1 MEQSRNGRHINTDA
15 AISQKKAAQKKSAAA
30 KRRVKKKSA
39 STKPAEK
46 KQAPAKKASGK
57 TAGKAPAKRPAQKA
71 PTQKQKQQN
80 AKRNAQLQN
89 ARANGQKKTAQG
101 KKKRKYKINYRRL
114 ITSIIGLLLIILAL
128 VLLIHAIAHHGSKK
142 GWYNVY
148 VSPTTSDCRIGV
160 VTELD
165 ENGVPAKVDLTEEV
179 KEGVFAV
186 PIQCGGTSTIIV
198 TDKDYSFNKVNPYNP
213 NYYLA
218 SVQGEFSSDAA
229 KQAEFE
235 DKYQPSIVEVTDKTI
250 GTQSLKDLPG
260 ITLYGNKGAS
270 DKVGEASVGS
280 PQPSIPI
287 KKLDYTG
294 KKKPAAPV
302 KTDESA
308 TFTFSASGDNLIHQ
322 KIYQQASTRA
332 NGSGYDFNYAY
343 EGLSSFYQ
351 QHDLNWINQESL
363 LSNKLGPASY
373 PTFST
378 PGEDG
383 QALYNL
389 LNMRVFSVANNH
401 IYDQGSAGIE
411 ATTEFYENDMPD
423 DVLYTGL
430 WDKNDTDSIPVY
442 TAKGKSIAF
451 LSYTYGTNGI
461 STPEAADKRVIYTS
475 ETDLIKK
482 QVKKANKIADIV
494 IVGCHWGT
502 EDSHV
507 ITDDQKKLAQNL
519 ANWGADLIVGTHPHV
534 VQNAEWINSEDG
546 RKVFCAYSLGNFIS
560 TQALADQIVGLVLD
574 VTFDTVTT
582 PEGEVTVVVKNPKL
596 VPTVTVYGADYA
608 NVHVVWYRDFTETD
622 AMNHGVKI
630 SNSNF
635 SYLWVANMLKQYVNT
650 DFLELPDSTAGNA
663 LNGELSEPEETEE
676 STSEGASTS
685 ASSTST
691 TAAGTAASTAAS
703 TTAAATT
710 ARTTV
715 ATTTAAPTTAAS
727 TTAATSSAATGPTV
741 GEGRITNGPV
751 GLAAAGN

>member
-30 KRRVKKKSA
+30 KRRVKKKTASA
-39 STKPAEK
+39 KPAAK
-46 KQAPAKKASGK
+46 KQTPAKKSAGK
-57 TAGKAPAKRPAQKA
+57 TAGKAPAKRPAQKTGA
-71 PTQKQKQQN
+71 PQQKQQN

-89 ARANGQKKTAQG
+89 ARANGAKKKTAPA
-101 KKKRKYKINYRRL
+101 KKKKKYKINYRRL
-114 ITSIIGLLLIILAL
+114 ITCIVGLLLIILL
-128 VLLIHAIAHHGSKK
+128 VALLIHAIAHHGSKK
-142 GWYNVY
+142 GWYTAY
-148 VSPTTSDCRIGV
+148 VSPSTSDCRIGV

-165 ENGVPAKVDLTEEV
+165 ENGVPAKVDLVEEV

-218 SVQGEFSSDAA
+218 SVQAEFSSDAA

-250 GTQSLKDLPG
+250 GTQSIKDLPSVT
-260 ITLYGNKGAS
+260 IYGNKGAS

-308 TFTFSASGDNLIHQ
+308 NFTFSASGDNLIHQ

-343 EGLSSFYQ
+343 ESLSSFYQ

-363 LSNKLGPASY
+363 LNNKLGPSSY

-389 LNMRVFSVANNH
+389 LNMRVFSVSNNH

-430 WDKNDTDSIPVY
+430 WDKNDTDTIPVY

-461 STPEAADKRVIYTS
+461 STPEASDKRVIYTS
-475 ETDLIKK
+475 ETDIIKK

-494 IVGCHWGT
+494 IVGCHWGN

-519 ANWGADLIVGTHPHV
+519 ADWGADLIVGTHPHV

-582 PEGEVTVVVKNPKL
+582 PEGEVTVVVKDPKL

-608 NVHVVWYRDFTETD
+608 NVHTVWYRDFTETD

-630 SNSNF
+630 SNANF

-676 STSEGASTS
+676 STSDGASTS

-691 TAAGTAASTAAS
+691 TAAGTAASTAAA

-710 ARTTV
+710 ARTTAA
-715 ATTTAAPTTAAS
+715 ATTTAASS
-727 TTAATSSAATGPTV
+727 TTVSTTSSM
-741 GEGRITNGPV
+741 GEGRNTSGPV

>member
-546 RKVFCAYSLGNFIS
+546 RNVFCAYSLGNFIS

>member
-39 STKPAEK
+39 STKPVEK

-294 KKKPAAPV
+294 KKK
-302 KTDESA
+302 
-308 TFTFSASGDNLIHQ
+308 
-322 KIYQQASTRA
+322 
-332 NGSGYDFNYAY
+332 
-343 EGLSSFYQ
+343 
-351 QHDLNWINQESL
+351 
-363 LSNKLGPASY
+363 
-373 PTFST
+373 
-378 PGEDG
+378 
-383 QALYNL
+383 
-389 LNMRVFSVANNH
+389 
-401 IYDQGSAGIE
+401 
-411 ATTEFYENDMPD
+411 
-423 DVLYTGL
+423 
-430 WDKNDTDSIPVY
+430 
-442 TAKGKSIAF
+442 
-451 LSYTYGTNGI
+451 
-461 STPEAADKRVIYTS
+461 
-475 ETDLIKK
+475 
-482 QVKKANKIADIV
+482 
-494 IVGCHWGT
+494 
-502 EDSHV
+502 
-507 ITDDQKKLAQNL
+507 
-519 ANWGADLIVGTHPHV
+519 
-534 VQNAEWINSEDG
+534 
-546 RKVFCAYSLGNFIS
+546 
-560 TQALADQIVGLVLD
+560 
-574 VTFDTVTT
+574 
-582 PEGEVTVVVKNPKL
+582 
-596 VPTVTVYGADYA
+596 
-608 NVHVVWYRDFTETD
+608 
-622 AMNHGVKI
+622 
-630 SNSNF
+630 
-635 SYLWVANMLKQYVNT
+635 
-650 DFLELPDSTAGNA
+650 
-663 LNGELSEPEETEE
+663 
-676 STSEGASTS
+676 
-685 ASSTST
+685 
-691 TAAGTAASTAAS
+691 
-703 TTAAATT
+703 
-710 ARTTV
+710 
-715 ATTTAAPTTAAS
+715 
-727 TTAATSSAATGPTV
+727 
-741 GEGRITNGPV
+741 
-751 GLAAAGN
+751 